1 MWHRGSNAS
10 KPHAIP
16 TDRIIQ
22 SEDVILIDM
31 GCKYN
36 GYCSDMSRTIFVDK
50 VPNNIKL
57 AYDMVLENQNIVL
70 NELCEGKLIKDIA
83 LTVEK
88 NFSLKRYNVLH
99 ACGHGIGLECHEVP
113 FIGTKN
119 MNTIKENM
127 VLAIEPGAYMT
138 GNYGVRIE
146 DTVLVKKN
154 NCIEL
159 TKSEKNYIVI

>member
-1 MWHRGSNAS
+1 MTTSRA
-10 KPHAIP
+10 
-16 TDRIIQ
+16 IQ
-22 SEDVILIDM
+22 SGDVILIDM

-36 GYCSDMSRTIFVDK
+36 GYCSDMTRTIFVDNI
-50 VPNNIKL
+50 PNNIK
-57 AYDMVLENQNIVL
+57 AVYDMVLENQKFVL

-83 LTVEK
+83 LMVEN

-99 ACGHGIGLECHEVP
+99 ACGHGIGLECHEMP

-119 MNTIKENM
+119 MHTIKENM
-127 VLAIEPGAYMT
+127 VLAIEPGAYMA
-138 GNYGVRIE
+138 GSFGVRIE
-146 DTVLVKKN
+146 DTVWVKKN